1 VTSIS
6 AATSVAETTT
16 TETRR
21 DLRASW
27 LGETGAVV
35 GLAGL
40 VTLGLMFAIE
50 VPNGGPYRFGTLNDL
65 CGAAFSALFIPVA
78 ARVARRLP
86 KQPRWQVFT
95 RATYAAAVAGAI
107 LPLLLVSGALAFETQ
122 VPLVVA
128 CIELQSLWLV
138 VAGRQLVR
146 VPGFERLGRVS
157 STVGSSFVVGTTLFG
172 AGLLAPADSPLR
184 LGLWAVG
191 GITSAAGYI
200 GWPYWYH
207 AAAGV
212 LRRAARASGG

>member
-1 VTSIS
+1 VTSLGVATTPSGDI
-6 AATSVAETTT
+6 AAGARS
-16 TETRR
+16 
-21 DLRASW
+21 DLRAAW
-27 LGETGAVV
+27 LGEAGAVV
-35 GLAGL
+35 GVAGL
-40 VTLGLMFAIE
+40 VTLGLMFALE
-50 VPNGGPYRFGTLNDL
+50 VPSGGPYRFGTVNDF

-78 ARVARRLP
+78 AQVARRLP

-146 VPGFERLGRVS
+146 VPGLERLGRVS
-157 STVGSSFVVGTTLFG
+157 TVVGSSFIVGTALFG

-191 GITSAAGYI
+191 GITGAAGYI

-207 AAAGV
+207 AVAGV